1 MNPKDIASRLYDI
14 TGGSQECGWMCD
26 AVADFTHAL
35 VKFYRPDLVIQTGH
49 LWGKSAAY
57 ILSAL
62 AEPPLPLPES
72 GDKVFDAFVH
82 RRIPTNPLGRLI
94 SIDPKPMGVPHHDAG
109 IEFLQKTFPGR
120 FEFVQSTSVDF
131 FKHFSGDGL
140 RIVGLVDGDHTDK
153 GCEAD
158 IRALAKLGAEIIIV
172 DDTRW
177 IPTLRG
183 VGWVTASQLGYDFAE
198 FQIYNGIAVLTRIKH
213 E

>member
-26 AVADFTHAL
+26 AVAEFTHSL

-62 AEPPLPLPES
+62 ASEPHATPES
-72 GDKVFDAFVH
+72 GDKVFDRFVVS
-82 RRIPTNPLGRLI
+82 RMPTNPLGRLI
-94 SIDPKPMGVPHHDAG
+94 SIDPKPMGVPHTDAG

-120 FEFVQSTSVDF
+120 FDFVQSTSVDF

-140 RIVGLVDGDHTDK
+140 RIMGLVDGDHTDK

-158 IRALAKLGAEIIIV
+158 IRALAKLKAELIV
-172 DDTRW
+172 IDDTRW
-177 IPTLRG
+177 IP
-183 VGWVTASQLGYDFAE
+183 SLGHLGRRVAKELCYDFAE
-198 FQIYNGIAVLTRIKH
+198 FPIYNGIAVMTKH